1 MTALPFNADTIFTFA
16 IGSEGIVARPVGAL
30 PLGDRTRV
38 VLLDTAERY
47 FVVEV
52 DATRFISVVA
62 GPVTGADAL
71 HAAECV
77 VSGITSHRPVSAL
90 VQLLAVGLIASTLA
104 QGEGGA
110 PSCAG

>member
-1 MTALPFNADTIFTFA
+1 MTGLPFTADTVFVFEQ
-16 IGSEGIVARPVGAL
+16 GSEMITAQPVGAL
-30 PLGDRTRV
+30 PLGGRTRV

-52 DATRFISVVA
+52 SADRVITDVVA

-90 VQLLAVGLIASTLA
+90 VQILAVGLIASTLA
-104 QGEGGA
+104 QGEGRA
-110 PSCAG
+110 A